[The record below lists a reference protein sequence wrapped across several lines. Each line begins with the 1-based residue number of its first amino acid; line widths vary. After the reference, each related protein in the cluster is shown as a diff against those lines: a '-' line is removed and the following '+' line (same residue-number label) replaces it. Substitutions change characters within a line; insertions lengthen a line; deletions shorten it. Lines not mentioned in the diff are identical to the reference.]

1 MGIPGSSPLWKRVF
15 WQAGT
20 TRSDDVDLPGLTCL
34 PGCLAMTGLRHVA
47 ILKLV
52 GTEAPDMG
60 GVLELYPING
70 KKSLLG
76 QVKLNVSRQ
85 MCLESTSAEVVK

>member
-1 MGIPGSSPLWKRVF
+1 
-15 WQAGT
+15 
-20 TRSDDVDLPGLTCL
+20 
-34 PGCLAMTGLRHVA
+34 MTGLRHVA

-70 KKSLLG
+70 EKFLL
-76 QVKLNVSRQ
+76 NENCQ
-85 MCLESTSAEVVK
+85 M

>member
-1 MGIPGSSPLWKRVF
+1 MTFTLPLSRVVV
-15 WQAGT
+15 A
-20 TRSDDVDLPGLTCL
+20 
-34 PGCLAMTGLRHVA
+34 LAGLRHVA

-70 KKSLLG
+70 KKSLFG
-76 QVKLNVSRQ
+76 SPV
-85 MCLESTSAEVVK
+85 E